1 MKNSSFKVIV
11 LNIYEKDEDSALVK
25 TMDEKSIKFFHVKG
39 FFKIENKN
47 RKRISIGS
55 LIEAEYLDQYS
66 KRDFYFLK
74 RANLIKEIDLKVPI
88 NQQFLA
94 KLLYL
99 LQKIEQTNQALYQS
113 YVDFLMNWKKD
124 QIAWFMS
131 FLYKKILDANNKIMN
146 FKACAICGSNQKL
159 YAFNW
164 EEGGFFCF
172 DHHLKNHRSNQT
184 NLSFLKSLY
193 YLAQD
198 LNKYYQN
205 TSAQANKEIFDMLE
219 VFDQTY

>member
-39 FFKIENKN
+39 FFKLENKN

-74 RANLIKEIDLKVPI
+74 RANLIKEIDLKVAI

-99 LQKIEQTNQALYQS
+99 LQKIEQTNQDLYQS

-131 FLYKKILDANNKIMN
+131 FLYKKILDANNKKMN

-172 DHHLKNHRSNQT
+172 NHHLKNHRSNQT